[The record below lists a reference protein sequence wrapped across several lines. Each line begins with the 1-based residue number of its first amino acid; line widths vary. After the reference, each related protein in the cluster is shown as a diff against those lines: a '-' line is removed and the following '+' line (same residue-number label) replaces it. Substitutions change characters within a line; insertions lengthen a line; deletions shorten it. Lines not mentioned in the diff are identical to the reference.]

1 MDEPWQ
7 VAMAKMDRRDIDRN
21 GQRLRPGCGFATGLA
36 QNPFAHRDDETA
48 LFGDRDKRTGWDH
61 AAFWTLPAGQ
71 CFKPDGLPRLWQA
84 RRRLHEW
91 QRLGSASRGRLTAA
105 SSKSRR

>member
-7 VAMAKMDRRDIDRN
+7 VAMAKLDRRDIDRN
-21 GQRLRPGCGFATGLA
+21 GQRPRPGCGFATGLA

-71 CFKPDGLPRLWQA
+71 RFKPDCFAFNFDLRLLVQKQFATITGLAQILLQGVP
-84 RRRLHEW
+84 
-91 QRLGSASRGRLTAA
+91 
-105 SSKSRR
+105 